1 MLKYSKL
8 ERLKMFQ
15 KMFQRK
21 TEGLIE
27 TETIG
32 NDGFN
37 KVLATKLIITLC
49 EVYHLTITLRRG
61 HFDVD

>member
-15 KMFQRK
+15 KK

-37 KVLATKLIITLC
+37 KLMATKLIIS
-49 EVYHLTITLRRG
+49 
-61 HFDVD
+61 